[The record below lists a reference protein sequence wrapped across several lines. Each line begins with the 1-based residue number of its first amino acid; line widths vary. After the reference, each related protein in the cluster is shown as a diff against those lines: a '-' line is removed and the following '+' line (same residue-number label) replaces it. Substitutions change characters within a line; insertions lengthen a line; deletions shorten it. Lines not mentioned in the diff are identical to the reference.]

1 MKKVIDGR
9 LYSTDTAKMVG
20 EYQSREGRSSFS
32 YYEEQLYQK
41 RTGEFFLYG
50 YGHAASPYSERI
62 DRSTR
67 GPGSKIVPL
76 TFEEAKRWAEEKLC
90 ADEYEKIFGIEDL
103 DEKRV
108 AINLSL
114 SASDAAALK
123 RAAQEAGMTVS
134 AYVADRLIRSKE

>member
-1 MKKVIDGR
+1 MKKIIEGR

-50 YGHAASPYSERI
+50 YGHAASPYAERI

-67 GPGSKIVPL
+67 GPGSKI
-76 TFEEAKRWAEEKLC
+76 
-90 ADEYEKIFGIEDL
+90 
-103 DEKRV
+103 
-108 AINLSL
+108 INFS
-114 SASDAAALK
+114 
-123 RAAQEAGMTVS
+123 V
-134 AYVADRLIRSKE
+134 